1 MKLRMNLMVIFYVP
15 VLVALLRILLTLAIF
30 IWNTMEMPMRWLQII
45 PLGVLVC
52 SIFLYLKLYSDGDPI
67 ISLLLPSIIHI
78 VLASVFS
85 STIVILPFIPTLLID
100 AIYLT
105 VKGVKAS
112 AFPFEIEGEDEG
124 IDDYEDLEV

>member
-1 MKLRMNLMVIFYVP
+1 MKFRMNLMVIFYVP
-15 VLVALLRILLTLAIF
+15 VLVALLRILLTLSIF

-52 SIFLYLKLYSDGDPI
+52 SVFLYLKLYSDGDPI

-100 AIYLT
+100 AIYLI